1 MLVDIVEIP
10 FWKFVNES
18 NSPYVVDKVESSTL
32 FTKVLNMI
40 LSCVNKV
47 LTFDCVSVESL
58 ICI

>member
-10 FWKFVNES
+10 FWKFVYES

-32 FTKVLNMI
+32 FTKVLNTI

-47 LTFDCVSVESL
+47 LTFDCVSVDSL